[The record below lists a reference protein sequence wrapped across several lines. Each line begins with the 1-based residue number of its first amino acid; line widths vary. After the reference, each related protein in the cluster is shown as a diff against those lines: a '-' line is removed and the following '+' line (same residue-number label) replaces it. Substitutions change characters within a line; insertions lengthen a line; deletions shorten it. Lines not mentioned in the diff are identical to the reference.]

1 MRKKLNWEWELETHK
16 NSLGAYVHCIN
27 VASGTLNLSK
37 TLFISIWNQSYHQMQ
52 ATFLKAVRLDYIS
65 AILFFHA
72 YFPSAGCLCPITRVI
87 ALLRLSARE
96 LQFYRSTGGFPLWE
110 ENGKFDMFIKRHI
123 SVWTLSFCHCLTGQR
138 FETRRPKTVSFC
150 VPYTEVYACSLYLLS
165 ELTDWLLLSA
175 GALIL

>member
-1 MRKKLNWEWELETHK
+1 MMDIVAKRNFICAKNSRDNWEWELETHK

-52 ATFLKAVRLDYIS
+52 VTLLKAVRLGYIS

-110 ENGKFDMFIKRHI
+110 ENGKFDMFVKRHI

-138 FETRRPKTVSFC
+138 LKQGGQRR
-150 VPYTEVYACSLYLLS
+150 
-165 ELTDWLLLSA
+165 
-175 GALIL
+175 